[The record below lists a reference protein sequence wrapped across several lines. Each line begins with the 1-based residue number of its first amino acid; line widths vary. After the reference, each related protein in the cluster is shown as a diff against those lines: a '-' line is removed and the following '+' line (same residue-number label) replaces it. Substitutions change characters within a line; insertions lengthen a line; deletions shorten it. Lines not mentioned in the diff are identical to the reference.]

1 MKRIIG
7 SILVVVM
14 LALSL
19 IGCGYS
25 FADDNMAKYA
35 TFSAE
40 DKAAFEK
47 ALTLIVIE
55 NGDFVL
61 DADVREEK
69 VLDSIYAAIADAE
82 GTEAEKLK
90 EGKPDGR
97 DVIYY
102 AYYATADFDGVTAVL
117 YADKMKST
125 SASKLQL
132 RPSGDY
138 DDNTVG
144 QKLYDLFGAYFQN
157 HSFEEKVYASV
168 TSGTTVEGD
177 IAYVT
182 YTKTLDGDNTAEP
195 VIYTNQK
202 VIIGAAPAKDATA
215 TSLESYLCGKSINSS
230 IEKLQL
236 QEDGKNYTYSNI
248 KINWVSS
255 RITSGNA
262 IEGDKAYVTY
272 TKKVGDGKAETIKNE
287 LIVIGSAAAEGQT
300 ATTLASLLSGKA
312 IGTAVS
318 EFKPPVN
325 EGEAAVTYTDIKIN
339 WVAGDGKEIGII
351 NDVTFDKETLVKD
364 TTGTERDL
372 NGKELTYY
380 VYPVYY
386 TNTSEY
392 SVDLLIKT
400 VLGEELTEDALYE
413 IIFVNEYA
421 ALDDD
426 ATDADRDAIKELAVK
441 YKTEDKLS
449 IADMVKK
456 IVAYYDDLEDAEE
469 ALENADKSLQTAEK
483 NYNEAKAALEEAQA
497 AETPDQAKIAEL
509 QEAFNKADI
518 ALNGKPDE
526 AADAKTGAKANKDKA
541 QANKDKVET
550 DREANIDKLL
560 AIVGEGETENLE
572 TKIYNGYK
580 VLNYNYLQNLYN
592 EEIKNNLAKEIYYF
606 LTENITVGDKLPEDA
621 VKDAYNQI
629 YEAYESDFYTG
640 YYDSTKKVTNYKQY
654 KGNFD
659 KFLIAK
665 VTEDIKTVSTLKDA
679 KAAITEKARESVAPI
694 VELFLAAKEYGKTLT
709 DKEYE
714 EFKDELEDYYYY
726 YVLYYKN
733 FSIEGMLGKTNITAA
748 AQFNKLMDWFLEYE
762 EVKAEAVDKNGYL
775 QITYKYTN
783 SLIGGYEF
791 GDPASEAESETEAE

>member
-19 IGCGYS
+19 VGCGYS

-35 TFSAE
+35 TFSDE
-40 DKAAFEK
+40 DKAAFEN
-47 ALTLIVIE
+47 ALKLIIIE
-55 NGDFVL
+55 NGDFLL

-82 GTEAEKLK
+82 GTEAEKMK

-102 AYYATADFDGVTAVL
+102 SYYATAEFDGVTAVF
-117 YADKMKST
+117 YADKMKSA
-125 SASKLQL
+125 SATKLQL

-138 DDNTVG
+138 DDDTVG
-144 QKLYDLFGAYFQN
+144 QKLYELFGTYFQSHN
-157 HSFEEKVYASV
+157 FEEKVYASV

-182 YTKTLDGDNTAEP
+182 YTKTLDDDSSAEP
-195 VIYTNQK
+195 VVYTNQK
-202 VIIGAAPAKDATA
+202 VIIGAAPAADTTA
-215 TSLESYLCGKSINSS
+215 TSLESYLCGKSIASS

-255 RITSGNA
+255 RITVGTA
-262 IEGDKAYVTY
+262 AEGDKAYVTY
-272 TKKVGDGKAETIKNE
+272 TKKVGDGTAETIKNE
-287 LIVIGSAAAEGQT
+287 LIVIGAPVAEGQT
-300 ATTLASLLSGKA
+300 ATTLASLLSGKE
-312 IGTAVS
+312 IGTAIS
-318 EFKPPVN
+318 EFKPVVA
-325 EGEAAVTYTDIKIN
+325 EGEAVVTYSDIKIN
-339 WVAGDGKEIGII
+339 WIAGDGKEIGIV
-351 NDVTFDKETLVKD
+351 NDVTFDEETLVKD

-372 NGKELTYY
+372 DGKELTYY
-380 VYPVYY
+380 IYPVYY

-400 VLGEELTEDALYE
+400 VLGEDLTEDTLYE

-426 ATDADRDAIKELAVK
+426 ATDAERDAVKELAVK
-441 YKTEDKLS
+441 YKTEDSLS

-456 IVAYYDDLEDAEE
+456 IVAYYDDIEKKQE
-469 ALENADKSLQTAEK
+469 ALDNAQDDLDKAQSK
-483 NYNEAKAALEEAQA
+483 YDDAKAALEEAQA
-497 AETPDQAKIAEL
+497 AQTPDQAKIAEL
-509 QEAFNKADI
+509 QTAFDKANEA
-518 ALNGKPDE
+518 LTV
-526 AADAKTGAKANKDKA
+526 AKTNKDNM
-541 QANKDKVET
+541 QAEYDKVGT

-572 TKIYNGYK
+572 AKIYKGYK
-580 VLNYNYLQNLYN
+580 ILNYNYLQNLYN

-621 VKDAYNQI
+621 VKDAYSQI

-665 VTEDIKTVSTLKDA
+665 VTEDIKTVSTVKEA
-679 KAAITEKARESVAPI
+679 KAAITEKAKEGVAPI
-694 VELFLAAKEYGKTLT
+694 VELFLAAQKYGKVLT

-791 GDPASEAESETEAE
+791 GDPASEAESETGAE